1 MELDGRYHMD
11 TLRDVL
17 RILVGFAGV
26 FLTIKF
32 YMIITAKVGE
42 ELGFSTLFEK
52 CVAAIHKR
60 KKAL

>member
-1 MELDGRYHMD
+1 MD